1 MGAVISTVML
11 NRFNI
16 LRRSVPWAWPAARA
30 RDGHQSAPAARSGD
44 VTRNQGRQP
53 WKAGGV
59 AAAGRIEAPG
69 GDLHQYGLNGEVADI
84 NRARSA
90 TAGSAA

>member
-1 MGAVISTVML
+1 
-11 NRFNI
+11 
-16 LRRSVPWAWPAARA
+16 
-30 RDGHQSAPAARSGD
+30 
-44 VTRNQGRQP
+44 
-53 WKAGGV
+53 V

-69 GDLHQYGLNGEVADI
+69 GDLHQYSFNGELVDI